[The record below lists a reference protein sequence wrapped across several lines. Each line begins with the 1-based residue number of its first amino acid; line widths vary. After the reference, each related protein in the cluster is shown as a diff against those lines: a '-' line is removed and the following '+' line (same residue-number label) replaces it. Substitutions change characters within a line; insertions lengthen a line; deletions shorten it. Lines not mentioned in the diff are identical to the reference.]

1 MVYEF
6 GLYTVPTFIG
16 GLISALIGFFVLY
29 KNPKDT
35 ASRIFFLL
43 MLGLTI
49 WLFGELFM
57 HASTENA
64 TALSW
69 GKTSNVGFILIP
81 IFLLHF
87 TLIYPKPVLTEKNR
101 KLFML
106 LYLPI
111 LLIIILMVATNS
123 MFTVAS
129 TAQDTLVDG
138 NGLEPGRGD
147 FELPING
154 SYEPLM
160 KYESPLW
167 EYIDENNNGE
177 FDIIND
183 TSEDLRRNND
193 LIVGDGLNSNG
204 TPGSWILLETANNSE
219 YIYWVDIDPSISG
232 RELAY
237 DDGEYIFMD
246 SGEEE
251 LNPVLA
257 GEEQAPWGN
266 YDYVPQVLYLLL
278 ILVFFIYIL
287 GAIINLIRQ
296 YLKLTIDKEKK
307 QTAYL
312 SVGLIFI
319 IVFIISYSFVGPYV
333 SVAILD
339 SILTIT
345 IAFFFAVAVL
355 KYNLM
360 DIQVIIKRSLF
371 YSMIFLIIAFIFVI
385 VGEVMEYLIGTLI
398 ESTLEIVTNIISA
411 LMVAMIFIPATKYVQ
426 KFTDFLFPE
435 ARRYEQEYKDRIAAY
450 GATLEAM
457 WADGT
462 ISEKEADA
470 LKTLREKLDLTEE
483 DHQRIERKVKKK
495 SIF

>member
-6 GLYTVPTFIG
+6 GLYTIPTFTG

-29 KNPKDT
+29 RNPKDN

-43 MLGLTI
+43 MAALTV
-49 WLFGELFM
+49 WLFGELFL
-57 HASTENA
+57 HASTDYD
-64 TALSW
+64 TALAW
-69 GKTSNVGFILIP
+69 GKTSNIGFILVP
-81 IFLLHF
+81 AFLLHF

-101 KLFML
+101 KFLTAM
-106 LYLPI
+106 YIPVV
-111 LLIIILMVATNS
+111 LIIILMVVTNS
-123 MFTVAS
+123 MFIVAS

-138 NGLEPGRGD
+138 NGVEPGRGD

-167 EYIDENNNGE
+167 EYIDENNNNK

-183 TSEDLRRNND
+183 TSEDLRRNNII
-193 LIVGDGLNSNG
+193 IVGDGLNPDG
-204 TPGSWILLETANNSE
+204 TPGSWSLLENANNSGL
-219 YIYWVDIDPSISG
+219 IYWVDIDPEDSG
-232 RELAY
+232 TELEY
-237 DDGEYIFMD
+237 DPGEDIFMD
-246 SGEEE
+246 SGEGEI
-251 LNPVLA
+251 NPVLA
-257 GEEQAPWGN
+257 GDEQEPWGN
-266 YDYVPQVLYLLL
+266 YDYVPMSLYLLL
-278 ILVFFIYIL
+278 ILFFFVYIFA
-287 GAIINLIRQ
+287 AIINLIMQ
-296 YLKLTIDKEKK
+296 YLKLTTKKEKQ

-319 IVFIISYSFVGPYV
+319 IVFIISYNFIGPYV
-333 SVAILD
+333 SIAILD

-371 YSMIFLIIAFIFVI
+371 YSMIFLIIALIFVI
-385 VGEVMEYLIGTLI
+385 VGEVLEYLIGTLI

-411 LMVAMIFIPATKYVQ
+411 LMVAMIFIPVTKYIQ
-426 KFTDFLFPE
+426 KFTDLLFPD

-450 GATLEAM
+450 SATLEAM
-457 WADGT
+457 WADGS
-462 ISEKEADA
+462 ISAKEADA
-470 LKTLREKLDLTEE
+470 LRTLREKLELTEE
-483 DHQRIERKVKKK
+483 DHQHIEKKVRKRQR
-495 SIF
+495 F